1 MTWVALQSLTLDLG
15 LILVSGAALLHLEAS
30 LFKRPG
36 TLRGASMDWAV
47 MPRQQAF
54 TLPLF
59 NRPVGLALATPSLL
73 AQVASVESSSVCLH
87 PMFTSWALQEIIPE
101 LVLLDVSMDLFL
113 MSKIFGCG
121 RVLPY
126 PDALCP
132 ASTADSVKLTLDD
145 EHPAFKNLR

>member
-1 MTWVALQSLTLDLG
+1 
-15 LILVSGAALLHLEAS
+15 
-30 LFKRPG
+30 
-36 TLRGASMDWAV
+36 MDWAL

-73 AQVASVESSSVCLH
+73 AQIARVESSSVCLH

-101 LVLLDVSMDLFL
+101 LVLLDVSVDLFL

-121 RVLPY
+121 RVLSY

-132 ASTADSVKLTLDD
+132 ASTANNVDLTLDD
-145 EHPAFKNLR
+145 EHLAFQYLGYVLGFPFSSGSKDFGRNPPLQVLGNLNLERQHRNMARDTDR